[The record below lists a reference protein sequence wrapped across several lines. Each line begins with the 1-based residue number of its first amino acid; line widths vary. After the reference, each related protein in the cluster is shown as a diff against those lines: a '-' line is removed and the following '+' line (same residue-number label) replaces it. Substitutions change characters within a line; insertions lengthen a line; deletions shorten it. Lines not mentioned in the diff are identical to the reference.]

1 MVWVG
6 GTLDMKSSKEVSSV
20 VEDDWSEGSVRCWRF
35 WRTSKGD
42 VGCDRV
48 FAADEDR
55 CAGLAAAE
63 WRLAGLRRLRCLEE
77 DDSDARGANEFG
89 LLKFV
94 SGI

>member
-6 GTLDMKSSKEVSSV
+6 GALDMKLSKEVSSV
-20 VEDDWSEGSVRCWRF
+20 VEDI
-35 WRTSKGD
+35 
-42 VGCDRV
+42 GCDRV

-55 CAGLAAAE
+55 SAGLAAAE
-63 WRLAGLRRLRCLEE
+63 WRLAGLRRLGCLEE
-77 DDSDARGANEFG
+77 VDSDARGANEFG